1 MFGWNC
7 RGGIKLAYTAEASF
21 VSAQTKTNGDIT
33 YSGGKSMAIDKK
45 ALSEAD
51 IRTKYITPAIEQA
64 GWNKM
69 TQMREEYSITAGRII
84 ARGQV
89 CKREKPLKADYV
101 LFYKPNKPIAIVEA
115 KDNNHSMSDGMQ
127 QALNYAQMMNVP
139 FVFSSNG
146 DGFVFHNRY
155 IQEGEMETVLPLD
168 GFPSPETLWK
178 MYVEQNSI
186 GPAQSKIIDEP
197 YYVDNPNK
205 QPRYYQ
211 INAINRTVEAIAAG
225 QDRVLLVMAT
235 GTGKTYTAFQIIWRL
250 WKAGI
255 KKRILF
261 LADRTA
267 LISQTFTNDFAP
279 FKDKMTWVTK
289 QNFDTAHEIYL
300 GLYQGL
306 TGEDEDANSLFKQFS
321 PSFFDLIVVDE
332 CHRGSAK
339 ADSQWREVLEYFSA
353 ATQIGLTATPKE
365 TKEVSNIDYFGDPV
379 YTYTLKQGIN
389 DGYLAPYRVI
399 RVFFDKDVEG
409 FVPYTGQTDDN
420 GEVIDDRIYN
430 ALDFDRNIVLEQR
443 TKLVAK
449 TVSDYLK
456 KHNCRMDKTIFF
468 CVDQEHA
475 DRMRRALVNENS
487 DMMAVDERYVMRITS
502 NDEAGVDQLDN
513 FRNVESQY
521 PVLVTTSKLLS
532 TGVDVQTIKYI
543 VLDSNIRSMT
553 EFKQIIGRGTRV
565 REDLGKLYFTIFDFR
580 DVTRLFYDP
589 DFDGPC
595 EQDEDFDPT
604 KGDHGDPPPKPPKP
618 VNPQKKYMV
627 SGEPVTILKKMVQ
640 YMDRDGKLIT
650 ESLIDYTKKNVLN
663 QYATLDD
670 FLSAW
675 GAAERKEVIIK
686 EMEEHGILFSELCE
700 QINQDLD
707 PFDLICHIVFD
718 QPPLTRRERANN
730 VRKRNY
736 FTKYGEKAAEILDAL
751 LTKYADSGLPD
762 LENVDVLKVDPIK
775 QYGTQVYIVNTI
787 FGGIAKFRQAIKD
800 LETAIYAA

>member
-1 MFGWNC
+1 MNS
-7 RGGIKLAYTAEASF
+7 I
-21 VSAQTKTNGDIT
+21 N
-33 YSGGKSMAIDKK
+33 KK
-45 ALSEAD
+45 ELSEMD
-51 IRTKYITPAIEQA
+51 IRTKFITPAITNA
-64 GWNKM
+64 GWDSI
-69 TQMREEYSITAGRII
+69 TQMREEYKVTNGRII
-84 ARGQV
+84 ARGKS
-89 CKREKPLKADYV
+89 CKREVPLKADYV

-115 KDNNHSMSDGMQ
+115 KDNKHTMADGMQ
-127 QALNYAQMMNVP
+127 QALQYASMMNVP

-146 DGFVFHNRY
+146 DGFVFHNKY
-155 IQEGEMETVLPLD
+155 VTEGDVEVTLSLD
-168 GFPSPETLWK
+168 EFPSPETLWE
-178 MYVEQNSI
+178 MYHEKNHINPSQDKV
-186 GPAQSKIIDEP
+186 IDEP
-197 YYVDNPNK
+197 YYSDNPDK

-211 INAINRTVEAIAAG
+211 MNAINKTVETIAKG
-225 QDRVLLVMAT
+225 QDRILLVMAT

-300 GLYQGL
+300 ALYQGL

-321 PSFFDLIVVDE
+321 PGFFDLIVVDE

-339 ADSQWREVLEYFSA
+339 ADSQWREVLEYFSS

-365 TKEVSNIDYFGDPV
+365 TNSVSNIDYFGDPI
-379 YTYTLKQGIN
+379 YTYSLKQGID
-389 DGYLAPYRVI
+389 DGFLAPYRVI
-399 RVFFDKDVEG
+399 RVFFDKDIEG
-409 FVPYTGQTDDN
+409 FVPYDGQLDDN
-420 GEVIDDRIYN
+420 GEVIDNRVYN
-430 ALDFDRNIVLEQR
+430 TTDFDKNIVLAKR

-475 DRMRRALVNENS
+475 DRMRQALVNENA
-487 DMMAVDERYVMRITS
+487 DMCAIDDKYVMRITA
-502 NDEAGVDQLDN
+502 NDEAGVKQLDN
-513 FRNVESQY
+513 FRNVEKDY

-532 TGVDVQTIKYI
+532 TGVDVQTVKYI

-580 DVTRLFYDP
+580 DVTRLFHDP
-589 DFDGPC
+589 DFDGPI
-595 EQDEDFDPT
+595 EQQDDFQPHKPGPGPD
-604 KGDHGDPPPKPPKP
+604 GPPKVSPLPSDKKTKYLLGGTK
-618 VNPQKKYMV
+618 VSVAQKH
-627 SGEPVTILKKMVQ
+627 IQ
-640 YMDRDGKLIT
+640 YLDKDGNLIT
-650 ESLIDYTKKNVLN
+650 ESLIDYTKRNVRN
-663 QYATLDD
+663 QYASMEE
-670 FLSAW
+670 FLNAW
-675 GAAERKEVIIK
+675 SDAERKQTIVEELEKRGVFFDDLCDEVGK
-686 EMEEHGILFSELCE
+686 
-700 QINQDLD
+700 DLD
-707 PFDLICHIVFD
+707 PFDMILHIVFD
-718 QPPLTRRERANN
+718 QPPLTRKERAEN

-736 FTKYGEKAAEILDAL
+736 FTKYGKQAAEILDAL
-751 LTKYADSGLPD
+751 LTKYADSGLTD

-787 FGGIAKFRQAIKD
+787 FGGIAKFREAIKK
-800 LETAIYAA
+800 LEAAIYAA

>member
-1 MFGWNC
+1 M
-7 RGGIKLAYTAEASF
+7 T
-21 VSAQTKTNGDIT
+21 
-33 YSGGKSMAIDKK
+33 IDKK
-45 ALSEAD
+45 QLSETD
-51 IRTKYITPAIEQA
+51 IRTKYITPAIETA
-64 GWNKM
+64 GWNKI
-69 TQMREEYSITAGRII
+69 TQMREEYPITAGRII

-115 KDNNHSMSDGMQ
+115 KDNNHTMSDGMQ
-127 QALNYAQMMNVP
+127 QALNYARMMNVP

-155 IQEGEMETVLPLD
+155 ITEGEKETVLSLD
-168 GFPSPETLWK
+168 EFPSPEALWQ
-178 MYVEQNSI
+178 MYVEQNNV
-186 GPAQSKIIDEP
+186 GPVLSKVIDEP

-211 INAINRTVEAIAAG
+211 INAINKTVEAIANG

-321 PSFFDLIVVDE
+321 PNFFDLIVVDE

-339 ADSQWREVLEYFSA
+339 ADSQWREVLEYFTS

-365 TKEVSNIDYFGDPV
+365 TKEVSNIDYFGDPT

-409 FVPYTGQTDDN
+409 FVPYTGQVDDN

-430 ALDFDRNIVLEQR
+430 ALDFDRNIVLDQR

-456 KHNCRMDKTIFF
+456 KHGCRMDKTIFF

-475 DRMRRALVNENS
+475 DRMRRALVNENA
-487 DMMAVDERYVMRITS
+487 DMMAVDDRYVMRITS

-595 EQDEDFDPT
+595 EQDEDFDPA
-604 KGDHGDPPPKPPKP
+604 KGYNGDPPPKLPKP

-675 GAAERKEVIIK
+675 GAAERKEAIIK

-718 QPPLTRRERANN
+718 QPPLTRRERVNN

-751 LTKYADSGLPD
+751 LTKYADSGLSD

-800 LETAIYAA
+800 LEAAIYAA

>member
-1 MFGWNC
+1 MDVF
-7 RGGIKLAYTAEASF
+7 
-21 VSAQTKTNGDIT
+21 
-33 YSGGKSMAIDKK
+33 DKK
-45 ALSEAD
+45 SLSETD
-51 IRTKYITPAIEQA
+51 IRTKYITPAIERA
-64 GWNKM
+64 GWNIL
-69 TQMREEYSITAGRII
+69 TQVREEYPITKGRII
-84 ARGQV
+84 ARGKT
-89 CKREKPLKADYV
+89 CKREAPLKADYV
-101 LFYKPNKPIAIVEA
+101 LFYKPNKPIAVIEA
-115 KDNNHSMSDGMQ
+115 KDNSHTISDGMQ
-127 QALNYAQMMNVP
+127 QALGYAKMLDVP

-146 DGFVFHNRY
+146 DGFVFHNKY
-155 IQEGEMETVLPLD
+155 ITEGNVEVPLSLD
-168 GFPSPETLWK
+168 EFPSPEVLWK
-178 MYVEQNSI
+178 MYLEQNNVN
-186 GPAQSKIIDEP
+186 PTQEKIIDEP
-197 YYVDNPNK
+197 YYSDNPNK

-211 INAINRTVEAIAAG
+211 INAINKTVEAIANG

-300 GLYQGL
+300 ALYQGL

-321 PSFFDLIVVDE
+321 PGFFDLIVVDE

-339 ADSQWREVLEYFSA
+339 ADSQWREVLEYFSS

-365 TKEVSNIDYFGDPV
+365 TNTVSNIDYFGEPI
-379 YTYTLKQGIN
+379 YTYSLKQGID

-399 RVFFDKDVEG
+399 RVFFDKDIEG
-409 FVPYTGQTDDN
+409 FVPYEGQLDDN
-420 GEVIDDRIYN
+420 GEVIDNRLYN
-430 ALDFDRNIVLEQR
+430 TTDFDKNLVLERR

-475 DRMRRALVNENS
+475 DRMRQALINENP
-487 DMMAVDERYVMRITS
+487 DMCAVDDRYVMRITA
-502 NDEAGVDQLDN
+502 NDESGIKQLDN

-580 DVTRLFYDP
+580 DVTRLFHDE
-589 DFDGPC
+589 DFDGPI
-595 EQDEDFDPT
+595 EQQDDFEPHKPGPGPET
-604 KGDHGDPPPKPPKP
+604 PPVVPKPEHEKR
-618 VNPQKKYMV
+618 KKYVLGDTAVAV
-627 SGEPVTILKKMVQ
+627 SQKHVQ
-640 YMDRDGKLIT
+640 YLDKNGNLIT
-650 ESLIDYTKKNVLN
+650 ESLIDYTKRNVRTR
-663 QYATLDD
+663 YASMDD
-670 FLSAW
+670 FLTAW
-675 GAAERKEVIIK
+675 NEADRKQAIVEELEKRGVFFDDLCDEVGK
-686 EMEEHGILFSELCE
+686 
-700 QINQDLD
+700 DLD
-707 PFDLICHIVFD
+707 PFDMILHIVFD
-718 QPPLTRRERANN
+718 QPPLTRKERADK

-736 FTKYGEKAAEILDAL
+736 FTKYGEQAAAVLEAL
-751 LTKYADSGLPD
+751 LTKYAESGLAD
-762 LENVDVLKVDPIK
+762 LENVDVLKVDPIRSF
-775 QYGTQVYIVNTI
+775 GTQVYIVNKI
-787 FGGIAKFRQAIKD
+787 FGGIEKFRQAIKD
-800 LETAIYAA
+800 LEAVIYAA

>member
-1 MFGWNC
+1 
-7 RGGIKLAYTAEASF
+7 
-21 VSAQTKTNGDIT
+21 
-33 YSGGKSMAIDKK
+33 MALVFDKK
-45 ALSEAD
+45 SLSEAD
-51 IRTKYITPAIEQA
+51 IRTKYITPAIVKA
-64 GWNKM
+64 GWSSFS
-69 TQMREEYSITAGRII
+69 QMREEYPITKGRII
-84 ARGQV
+84 ARGKT

-115 KDNNHSMSDGMQ
+115 KDNNHPIGDGMQ
-127 QALNYAQMMNVP
+127 QALNYAKMMDIP

-146 DGFVFHNRY
+146 DGFVFHNKY
-155 IQEGEMETVLPLD
+155 ITEGDVEVTLSLD
-168 GFPSPETLWK
+168 EFPSPDTLWR
-178 MYVEQNSI
+178 MYHEQAHVS
-186 GPAQSKIIDEP
+186 PSQDQIIDEP
-197 YYVDNPNK
+197 YYSDNPDK

-211 INAINRTVEAIAAG
+211 MNAINKTVEAIANG
-225 QDRVLLVMAT
+225 ENRILLVMAT

-300 GLYQGL
+300 ALYQGL
-306 TGEDEDANSLFKQFS
+306 TGEDDDANSLFEQFS
-321 PSFFDLIVVDE
+321 PGFFDLIVVDE

-339 ADSQWREVLEYFSA
+339 ADSQWREVLEYFTS

-365 TKEVSNIDYFGDPV
+365 TNTVSNIDYFGEPI
-379 YTYTLKQGIN
+379 YTYSLKQGID
-389 DGYLAPYRVI
+389 DGFLAPYRVI
-399 RVFFDKDVEG
+399 RVFFDRDIEG
-409 FVPYTGQTDDN
+409 FVPYDGQLDDN
-420 GEVIDDRIYN
+420 GEVIDNRVYN
-430 ALDFDRNIVLEQR
+430 TTDFDKNLVLERR

-456 KHNCRMDKTIFF
+456 KHDCRMDKTIFF

-475 DRMRRALVNENS
+475 DRMRRALINENA
-487 DMMAVDERYVMRITS
+487 DMCAVDDRYVMRITA
-502 NDEAGVDQLDN
+502 NDEEGVKQLDN

-532 TGVDVQTIKYI
+532 TGVDVQTVKYI

-580 DVTRLFYDP
+580 DVTRLFHDP
-589 DFDGPC
+589 DFDGPI
-595 EQDEDFDPT
+595 EQLDDYEPYKPGPGPET
-604 KGDHGDPPPKPPKP
+604 PPKVTPPGGEKKP
-618 VNPQKKYMV
+618 KYV
-627 SGEPVTILKKMVQ
+627 LGGTPVTVSQKHVQ
-640 YMDRDGKLIT
+640 YLDKNGNLIT
-650 ESLIDYTKKNVLN
+650 ESLIDYTKRNVRN
-663 QYATLDD
+663 QYASLDE

-675 GAAERKEVIIK
+675 NDADRKQVVV
-686 EMEEHGILFSELCE
+686 EELEKRGVFFDDLCDE
-700 QINQDLD
+700 IGKDLD
-707 PFDLICHIVFD
+707 PFDLILHIVFD
-718 QPPLTRRERANN
+718 QPPLTRKERAEH

-751 LTKYADSGLPD
+751 LTKYADSGLTD
-762 LENVDVLKVDPIK
+762 LENVDVLKVVPLK
-775 QYGTQVYIVNTI
+775 KYGTQVYIINTI
-787 FGGIAKFRQAIKD
+787 FGGIAKYREAIKE
-800 LETAIYAA
+800 LESAIYAA

>member
-1 MFGWNC
+1 
-7 RGGIKLAYTAEASF
+7 
-21 VSAQTKTNGDIT
+21 
-33 YSGGKSMAIDKK
+33 MAIDKRQ
-45 ALSEAD
+45 LSETD
-51 IRTKYITPAIEQA
+51 IRTKYITPAIEAA

-69 TQMREEYSITAGRII
+69 TQMREEYPITAGRII

-115 KDNNHSMSDGMQ
+115 KDNNHTMSDGMQ
-127 QALNYAQMMNVP
+127 QALNYARMMNVP

-155 IQEGEMETVLPLD
+155 ITEGEKETVLSLD
-168 GFPSPETLWK
+168 EFPSPETLWQ
-178 MYVEQNSI
+178 MYVEQNNV
-186 GPAQSKIIDEP
+186 GPVLSKVIDEP

-211 INAINRTVEAIAAG
+211 INAINKTVEAIANG

-321 PSFFDLIVVDE
+321 PNFFDLIVVDE

-339 ADSQWREVLEYFSA
+339 ADSQWREVLEYFIS

-365 TKEVSNIDYFGDPV
+365 TKEVSNIDYFGDPI

-409 FVPYTGQTDDN
+409 FVPYTGQVDDN

-430 ALDFDRNIVLEQR
+430 ALDFDRNIVLDQR

-456 KHNCRMDKTIFF
+456 KHGCRMDKTILQNAEIH
-468 CVDQEHA
+468 C
-475 DRMRRALVNENS
+475 
-487 DMMAVDERYVMRITS
+487 
-502 NDEAGVDQLDN
+502 
-513 FRNVESQY
+513 
-521 PVLVTTSKLLS
+521 PVLRKNS
-532 TGVDVQTIKYI
+532 Q
-543 VLDSNIRSMT
+543 
-553 EFKQIIGRGTRV
+553 RGAC
-565 REDLGKLYFTIFDFR
+565 L
-580 DVTRLFYDP
+580 
-589 DFDGPC
+589 
-595 EQDEDFDPT
+595 
-604 KGDHGDPPPKPPKP
+604 
-618 VNPQKKYMV
+618 
-627 SGEPVTILKKMVQ
+627 
-640 YMDRDGKLIT
+640 
-650 ESLIDYTKKNVLN
+650 
-663 QYATLDD
+663 
-670 FLSAW
+670 
-675 GAAERKEVIIK
+675 
-686 EMEEHGILFSELCE
+686 
-700 QINQDLD
+700 
-707 PFDLICHIVFD
+707 
-718 QPPLTRRERANN
+718 
-730 VRKRNY
+730 
-736 FTKYGEKAAEILDAL
+736 
-751 LTKYADSGLPD
+751 
-762 LENVDVLKVDPIK
+762 
-775 QYGTQVYIVNTI
+775 
-787 FGGIAKFRQAIKD
+787 
-800 LETAIYAA
+800 

>member
-1 MFGWNC
+1 
-7 RGGIKLAYTAEASF
+7 
-21 VSAQTKTNGDIT
+21 
-33 YSGGKSMAIDKK
+33 MAIEKT
-45 ALSEAD
+45 LSEVD

-64 GWNKM
+64 GWDKM
-69 TQMREEYSITAGRII
+69 SQMREECSITAGRII

-139 FVFSSNG
+139 FGFSSNG

-155 IQEGEMETVLPLD
+155 IQEGERETVLPLD
-168 GFPSPETLWK
+168 GFPSPETLWE
-178 MYVEQNSI
+178 MYVEQNCI

-250 WKAGI
+250 WNAGI

-365 TKEVSNIDYFGDPV
+365 TKEVSNIGYFGDPV
-379 YTYTLKQGIN
+379 YIYTLKQGIN

-399 RVFFDKDVEG
+399 RVFFDKDVEE

-430 ALDFDRNIVLEQR
+430 ALDFDRKIVLEQR
-443 TKLVAK
+443 TKLIAK
-449 TVSDYLK
+449 TVSDCLK

-487 DMMAVDERYVMRITS
+487 DMMAVDERYVMRIMS

-532 TGVDVQTIKYI
+532 TGVDVQTIKFI

-595 EQDEDFDPT
+595 EQDEDFDPA
-604 KGDHGDPPPKPPKP
+604 KGYNGDPPPKLPKP

-675 GAAERKEVIIK
+675 GAAERKEAIIK

-718 QPPLTRRERANN
+718 QPPLTRRERVNN

-751 LTKYADSGLPD
+751 LTKYADSGLSD

-800 LETAIYAA
+800 LEAAIYAA

>member
-1 MFGWNC
+1 MF
-7 RGGIKLAYTAEASF
+7 
-21 VSAQTKTNGDIT
+21 
-33 YSGGKSMAIDKK
+33 DKK
-45 ALSEAD
+45 ALSETD
-51 IRTKYITPAIEQA
+51 VRTKYITPAIVNA
-64 GWNKM
+64 GWDAI
-69 TQMREEYSITAGRII
+69 TQMREEYNVTKGRII
-84 ARGQV
+84 ARGKS
-89 CKREKPLKADYV
+89 CKREAPLKADYV
-101 LFYKPNKPIAIVEA
+101 LFYKLNKPIAIIEA
-115 KDNNHSMSDGMQ
+115 KDNKHTMSDGMQ
-127 QALNYAQMMNVP
+127 QALQYASMMNVP

-146 DGFVFHNRY
+146 DGFVFHNKY
-155 IQEGEMETVLPLD
+155 ITEGDVEITLSLD
-168 GFPSPETLWK
+168 EFPSPEALWK
-178 MYVEQNSI
+178 MYLEKNNVS
-186 GPAQSKIIDEP
+186 PAQSKIIDEP
-197 YYVDNPNK
+197 YYSDNPDK

-211 INAINRTVEAIAAG
+211 MNAINKTVEAISGG
-225 QDRVLLVMAT
+225 QDRILLVMAT

-321 PSFFDLIVVDE
+321 PGFFDLIVVDE

-339 ADSQWREVLEYFSA
+339 ADSQWREVLEYFSS

-365 TKEVSNIDYFGDPV
+365 TNSVSNIDYFGDPI
-379 YTYTLKQGIN
+379 YTYSLKQGID
-389 DGYLAPYRVI
+389 DGFLAPYRVI
-399 RVFFDKDVEG
+399 RVFFDRDIEG
-409 FVPYTGQTDDN
+409 FVPYDGQLDDN
-420 GEVIDDRIYN
+420 GEVIDYRVYN
-430 ALDFDRNIVLEQR
+430 TTDFDKNIVLERR

-475 DRMRRALVNENS
+475 DRMRQALVNENA
-487 DMMAVDERYVMRITS
+487 DMCAIDDRYVMRITA
-502 NDEAGVDQLDN
+502 NDETGVKQLDN
-513 FRNVESQY
+513 FRNVEKDY

-532 TGVDVQTIKYI
+532 TGVDIQTVKYI

-580 DVTRLFYDP
+580 DVTRLFHDP
-589 DFDGPC
+589 DFDGPI
-595 EQDEDFDPT
+595 EQQDDFQPHKPGPGPDE
-604 KGDHGDPPPKPPKP
+604 PPKVPKDP
-618 VNPQKKYMV
+618 GDKKPKYVLGGTSV
-627 SGEPVTILKKMVQ
+627 SVSKKHVQ
-640 YMDRDGKLIT
+640 YLDKDGKLIT
-650 ESLIDYTKKNVLN
+650 ESLIDYTKRNVRN
-663 QYATLDD
+663 QYASMDD
-670 FLSAW
+670 FLNAW
-675 GAAERKEVIIK
+675 SDAERKQTIVEELEKRGVFFDDLCDEVGK
-686 EMEEHGILFSELCE
+686 
-700 QINQDLD
+700 DLD
-707 PFDLICHIVFD
+707 PFDMILHIVFD
-718 QPPLTRRERANN
+718 QPPLTRKERAEN

-736 FTKYGEKAAEILDAL
+736 FTKYGKQAAEILDAL
-751 LTKYADSGLPD
+751 LTKYADSGLDD

-787 FGGIAKFRQAIKD
+787 FGGIANFRQAIRE
-800 LETAIYAA
+800 LEAAIYAA

>member
-1 MFGWNC
+1 
-7 RGGIKLAYTAEASF
+7 
-21 VSAQTKTNGDIT
+21 
-33 YSGGKSMAIDKK
+33 MAIDKK
-45 ALSEAD
+45 TLSEAD
-51 IRTKYITPAIEQA
+51 IRTKYITPAIEQS
-64 GWNKM
+64 GWDKM
-69 TQMREEYSITAGRII
+69 SQMREEYSITAGRII

-155 IQEGEMETVLPLD
+155 VQEGERETVLPLD
-168 GFPSPETLWK
+168 GFPSPETLWE
-178 MYVEQNSI
+178 MYVEQNCI

-250 WKAGI
+250 WNAGI

-430 ALDFDRNIVLEQR
+430 ALDFDRKIVLEQR

-532 TGVDVQTIKYI
+532 TGVDVQTIKFI

-595 EQDEDFDPT
+595 EQDEDFDPA
-604 KGDHGDPPPKPPKP
+604 KGYNGAPPPKLPKP
-618 VNPQKKYMV
+618 ANPQKKYMV

-718 QPPLTRRERANN
+718 QPPLTRRERVNN

-751 LTKYADSGLPD
+751 LTKYADSGLSD

-800 LETAIYAA
+800 LEAAIYAA

>member
-1 MFGWNC
+1 MNS
-7 RGGIKLAYTAEASF
+7 I
-21 VSAQTKTNGDIT
+21 N
-33 YSGGKSMAIDKK
+33 KK
-45 ALSEAD
+45 ELSEMD
-51 IRTKYITPAIEQA
+51 IRTKFITPAITNA
-64 GWNKM
+64 GWDPI
-69 TQMREEYSITAGRII
+69 TQMREEYKVTNGRII
-84 ARGQV
+84 ARGKS
-89 CKREKPLKADYV
+89 CKREAPLKADYV

-115 KDNNHSMSDGMQ
+115 KDNKHTMADGMQ
-127 QALNYAQMMNVP
+127 QALQYASMMNVP

-146 DGFVFHNRY
+146 DGFVFHNKF
-155 IQEGEMETVLPLD
+155 ITEGHPEINLSLD
-168 GFPSPETLWK
+168 EFPSPETLWN
-178 MYVEQNSI
+178 MYHEQSHI
-186 GPAQSKIIDEP
+186 SLAQDTVIDEP
-197 YYVDNPNK
+197 YYSDNPDK

-211 INAINRTVEAIAAG
+211 MNAINKTVEAIANG
-225 QDRVLLVMAT
+225 QNRVLLVMAT

-300 GLYQGL
+300 ALYQGL

-321 PSFFDLIVVDE
+321 PGFFDLIVVDE

-339 ADSQWREVLEYFSA
+339 ADSQWREVLEYFSS

-365 TKEVSNIDYFGDPV
+365 TNSVSNIDYFGDPI
-379 YTYTLKQGIN
+379 YTYSLKQGID
-389 DGYLAPYRVI
+389 DGFLAPYRVI
-399 RVFFDKDVEG
+399 RVFFDKDIEG
-409 FVPYTGQTDDN
+409 FVPYDGQLDDN
-420 GEVIDDRIYN
+420 GEVIDNRVYN
-430 ALDFDRNIVLEQR
+430 TTDFDKSIVLAKR

-475 DRMRRALVNENS
+475 DRMRQALVNENA
-487 DMMAVDERYVMRITS
+487 DMCAIDDKYVMRITA
-502 NDEAGVDQLDN
+502 NDEAGVKQLDN
-513 FRNVESQY
+513 FRNVEKDY

-532 TGVDVQTIKYI
+532 TGVDVQTVKYI

-580 DVTRLFYDP
+580 DVTRLFHDP
-589 DFDGPC
+589 DFDGPI
-595 EQDEDFDPT
+595 EQQDDFQPNKPGPGPDE
-604 KGDHGDPPPKPPKP
+604 PPKVPPQPSDKKTKYLLGGTK
-618 VNPQKKYMV
+618 VSVAQKH
-627 SGEPVTILKKMVQ
+627 IQ
-640 YMDRDGKLIT
+640 YLDKDGNLIT
-650 ESLIDYTKKNVLN
+650 ESLIDYTKSNVRN
-663 QYATLDD
+663 QYASMEE
-670 FLSAW
+670 FLNAW
-675 GAAERKEVIIK
+675 SDAERKQTIVEELEKRGVFFDDLCDEVGK
-686 EMEEHGILFSELCE
+686 
-700 QINQDLD
+700 DLD
-707 PFDLICHIVFD
+707 PFDMILHIVFD
-718 QPPLTRRERANN
+718 QPPLTRKERAEN

-736 FTKYGEKAAEILDAL
+736 FTKYGKQAAEILDAL
-751 LTKYADSGLPD
+751 LTKYADSGLTD

-787 FGGIAKFRQAIKD
+787 FGGIAKFREAIKE
-800 LETAIYAA
+800 LEAAIYAA

>member
-1 MFGWNC
+1 MNS
-7 RGGIKLAYTAEASF
+7 I
-21 VSAQTKTNGDIT
+21 N
-33 YSGGKSMAIDKK
+33 KK
-45 ALSEAD
+45 ELSEMD
-51 IRTKYITPAIEQA
+51 IRTKFITPAITNA
-64 GWNKM
+64 GWDSI
-69 TQMREEYSITAGRII
+69 TQMREEYKVTNGRII
-84 ARGQV
+84 ARGKS
-89 CKREKPLKADYV
+89 CKREAPLKADYV

-115 KDNNHSMSDGMQ
+115 KDNKHTMADGMQ
-127 QALNYAQMMNVP
+127 QALQYASMMNVP

-146 DGFVFHNRY
+146 DGFVFHNKY
-155 IQEGEMETVLPLD
+155 VTEGDVEVTLSLD
-168 GFPSPETLWK
+168 EFPSPETLWK
-178 MYVEQNSI
+178 MYHEKNHINPSQDKV
-186 GPAQSKIIDEP
+186 IDEP
-197 YYVDNPNK
+197 YYSDNPDK

-211 INAINRTVEAIAAG
+211 MNAINETVETIAKG
-225 QDRVLLVMAT
+225 QDRILLVMAT

-300 GLYQGL
+300 ALYQGL

-321 PSFFDLIVVDE
+321 PGFFDLIVVDE

-339 ADSQWREVLEYFSA
+339 ADSQWREVLEYFSS

-365 TKEVSNIDYFGDPV
+365 TNTISNIDYFGDPI
-379 YTYTLKQGIN
+379 YTYSLKQGID
-389 DGYLAPYRVI
+389 DGFLAPYRVI
-399 RVFFDKDVEG
+399 RVFFDKDIEG
-409 FVPYTGQTDDN
+409 FVPYDGQLDDN
-420 GEVIDDRIYN
+420 GEVIDNRVYN
-430 ALDFDRNIVLEQR
+430 TTDFDKNIVLAKR

-475 DRMRRALVNENS
+475 DRMRQALVNENA
-487 DMMAVDERYVMRITS
+487 DMCAIDDKYVMRITA
-502 NDEAGVDQLDN
+502 NDEAGVKQLDN
-513 FRNVESQY
+513 FRNVEKDY

-532 TGVDVQTIKYI
+532 TGVDVQTVKYI

-580 DVTRLFYDP
+580 DVTRLFHDP
-589 DFDGPC
+589 DFDGPI
-595 EQDEDFDPT
+595 EQQDDFQPHKPGSGPDE
-604 KGDHGDPPPKPPKP
+604 PPKVPPQPSDK
-618 VNPQKKYMV
+618 KTKYML
-627 SGEPVTILKKMVQ
+627 GGTKVTVAQKHIQ
-640 YMDRDGKLIT
+640 YLDKDGNLIT
-650 ESLIDYTKKNVLN
+650 ESLIDYTKRNVRN
-663 QYATLDD
+663 QYASMDE
-670 FLSAW
+670 FLNAW
-675 GAAERKEVIIK
+675 SDAERKHTIVEELEKRGVFFDDLCDEVGK
-686 EMEEHGILFSELCE
+686 
-700 QINQDLD
+700 DLD
-707 PFDLICHIVFD
+707 PFDMILHIVFD
-718 QPPLTRRERANN
+718 QPPLTRKERAEN

-736 FTKYGEKAAEILDAL
+736 FTKYGKQAAEILDAL
-751 LTKYADSGLPD
+751 LTKYADSGLTD

-787 FGGIAKFRQAIKD
+787 FGGIAKFREAIKE
-800 LETAIYAA
+800 LEAAIYAA

>member
-1 MFGWNC
+1 
-7 RGGIKLAYTAEASF
+7 
-21 VSAQTKTNGDIT
+21 
-33 YSGGKSMAIDKK
+33 
-45 ALSEAD
+45 
-51 IRTKYITPAIEQA
+51 
-64 GWNKM
+64 
-69 TQMREEYSITAGRII
+69 
-84 ARGQV
+84 
-89 CKREKPLKADYV
+89 
-101 LFYKPNKPIAIVEA
+101 
-115 KDNNHSMSDGMQ
+115 MSDGMQ

-155 IQEGEMETVLPLD
+155 VQEGERETVLPLD
-168 GFPSPETLWK
+168 GFPSPETLWE
-178 MYVEQNSI
+178 MYVEQNCI

-250 WKAGI
+250 WNAGI

-430 ALDFDRNIVLEQR
+430 ALDFDRKIVLEQR

-532 TGVDVQTIKYI
+532 TGVDVQTIKFI

-595 EQDEDFDPT
+595 EQDEDFNPA
-604 KGDHGDPPPKPPKP
+604 KGYNGDPPPKLPKP

-675 GAAERKEVIIK
+675 GAAERKEAIIK

-718 QPPLTRRERANN
+718 QPPLTRRERVNN

-751 LTKYADSGLPD
+751 LTKYADSGLSD

-800 LETAIYAA
+800 LEAAIYAA